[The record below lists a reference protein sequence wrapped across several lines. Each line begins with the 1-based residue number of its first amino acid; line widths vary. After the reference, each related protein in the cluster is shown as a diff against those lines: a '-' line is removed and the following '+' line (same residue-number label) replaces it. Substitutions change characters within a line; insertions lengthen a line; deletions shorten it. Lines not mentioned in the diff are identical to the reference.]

1 MKAIRFF
8 LQEQNQ
14 RITYFSNK
22 AEKRQA
28 MLRPFDSAQD
38 RQAQHERKFLNDY
51 KPLSVRPEPVEGLF
65 KGFSVS
71 C

>member
-1 MKAIRFF
+1 MD
-8 LQEQNQ
+8 LQDGVAENFAQSQ
-14 RITYFSNK
+14 QA
-22 AEKRQA
+22 AEKRQG
-28 MLRPFDSAQD
+28 MLR
-38 RQAQHERKFLNDY
+38 RAQHERKFLNDY